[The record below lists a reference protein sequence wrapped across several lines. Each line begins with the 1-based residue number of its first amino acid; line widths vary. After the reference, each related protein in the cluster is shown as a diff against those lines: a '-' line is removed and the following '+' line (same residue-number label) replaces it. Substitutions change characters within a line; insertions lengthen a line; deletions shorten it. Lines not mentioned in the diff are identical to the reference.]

1 MNTTTLTTSITI
13 PKMDLLLLKDLA
25 KKFGWT
31 INNTSSPKTGLEEA
45 LNDAKTGNIFHAN
58 SAKDLIEKFLQTT

>member
-13 PKMDLLLLKDLA
+13 PQVDLSLLKDLA

-31 INNTSSPKTGLEEA
+31 INSPEKKSGLDEALDDIKTG
-45 LNDAKTGNIFHAN
+45 KVYHAS
-58 SAKDLIEKFLQTT
+58 SAQDLIRQCLE